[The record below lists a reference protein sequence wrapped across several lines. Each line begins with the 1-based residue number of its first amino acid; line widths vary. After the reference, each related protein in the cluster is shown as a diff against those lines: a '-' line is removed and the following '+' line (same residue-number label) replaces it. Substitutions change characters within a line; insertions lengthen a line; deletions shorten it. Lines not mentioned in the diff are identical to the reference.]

1 MIIDHR
7 TYNIMPRRTKEYLAA
22 FKEYG
27 LPVQMR
33 HLGGLV
39 GYYVSEIG
47 PQHQLVHLW
56 AYKSLADMEER
67 RARRDAD
74 PDWAIFLEKSKGL
87 VQSQETKILRA
98 TDFSP
103 LIDLPG

>member
-7 TYNIMPRRTKEYLAA
+7 TYNIVPRRTKDYLAA
-22 FKEYG
+22 FKDYG
-27 LPVQMR
+27 LPVQLK

-47 PQHQLVHLW
+47 PQDQLVHLW

-67 RARRDAD
+67 RANRNAD
-74 PDWAIFLEKSKGL
+74 PDWAKFLKMTEGMIR
-87 VQSQETKILRA
+87 SQETKILRA
-98 TDFSP
+98 ADFSP
-103 LIDLPG
+103 RIDLP